1 MIGLVDALVRG
12 LTGFFRALHP
22 RNLAKM
28 ARLTPLYFPLAVRSV
43 RRRLL
48 RNLLVGLALGAG
60 IIVYLGLAA
69 SFHGTA
75 VNTSR
80 RTEPLV
86 LPADVLAFGIDRP
99 DSQPVDSLKWVAPAG
114 AFETFDRWQASTS
127 LGTLWVVGL
136 REGSRLWSGDG
147 LPSLPLPGEVLV
159 PAAVAKAGKVALGDG
174 VKVGEQARSGF
185 VGVTFTV
192 AGFIEGPAAA
202 DALLGNAV
210 VMRLDDLLALRSGG
224 VLPGEPLPAPNAVA
238 VWERQPGD
246 NDRLLGRVTDL
257 FPRASVW
264 WSDLPATRAL
274 AAAGGFLSP
283 GRVILAT
290 VFVLAGLGV
299 FNVML
304 LSLLQ
309 RKVQLGVVKALGAED
324 DEVFLLLLL
333 EGVFMAAG
341 GAFLGVLGGS
351 FLVSF
356 LDRASEVPLFL
367 SGSDFIWALV
377 LAVVSFYLAAWLP
390 ATLCRRASPI
400 QLMAGRRLYVNP
412 RSTCAQCGRC
422 GGF

>member
-12 LTGFFRALHP
+12 LTGFLRTLHP

-28 ARLTPLYFPLAVRSV
+28 ARLTPLYLPLAVRSV

-48 RNLLVGLALGAG
+48 RNLLVGLVLGAG

-69 SFHGTA
+69 SFQGTVA
-75 VNTSR
+75 NTSR

-86 LPADVLAFGIDRP
+86 LPADVLAFGIDAP
-99 DSQPVDSLKWVAPAG
+99 NSQPVDSLKWVAPAG
-114 AFETFDRWQASTS
+114 AFETFDRWPAWTS

-147 LPSLPLPGEVLV
+147 LPSLPAPGEVLV
-159 PAAVAKAGKVALGDG
+159 PARVAKAGKVALGDG
-174 VKVGEQARSGF
+174 VKVGEQARSDL
-185 VGVTFTV
+185 VGVTFRV
-192 AGFIEGPAAA
+192 SGFIDGPAAA

-210 VMRLDDLLALRSGG
+210 VMRLDDLLALRSSGA
-224 VLPGEPLPAPNAVA
+224 LPGRPLAAPNAVA
-238 VWERQPGD
+238 VWEREPGD
-246 NDRLLGRVTDL
+246 NDRLLERVADL

-264 WSDLPATRAL
+264 WPGLPASRAL

-283 GRVILAT
+283 GRVILAA

-324 DEVFLLLLL
+324 EEVFLLLLL

-341 GAFLGVLGGS
+341 GAVLGVLGGS
-351 FLVSF
+351 LLIGF

-367 SGSDFIWALV
+367 SGSDFTWALV
-377 LAVVSFYLAAWLP
+377 LAAVSFYLAAWLP

-400 QLMAGRRLYVNP
+400 QLMAGRRLYLNP